1 MPLLCYI
8 RNCLPFDVE
17 NGEVDFACH
26 LVGEPEVG
34 FLDQAVG
41 GDGDDFQHLGPADCG
56 DEAGGPRLA
65 GDGHA
70 VEGFAELLFLGLG
83 WVFGDCWWSV
93 GSSKR
98 FTCWCGVER
107 GGLVM
112 GCVGGLHKD
121 TEKDM

>member
-1 MPLLCYI
+1 MPFLCHL
-8 RNCLPFDVE
+8 RNCSPFDVV
-17 NGEVDFACH
+17 NGEVDFARH

-70 VEGFAELLFLGLG
+70 VERFAELLFLCFCGWGGFLG
-83 WVFGDCWWSV
+83 IVGGVWGVANVSHAGVWSV
-93 GSSKR
+93 
-98 FTCWCGVER
+98 EA
-107 GGLVM
+107 L
-112 GCVGGLHKD
+112 
-121 TEKDM
+121 